1 MQATYL
7 QPLKRVPASRKDA
20 IPTCDLQLRSYSV
33 RNLEVFTD
41 FALRAAYYLQLCASG
56 PVPLPKLVE
65 RWTVPR
71 STFIFK
77 KSMENFERKTLRR
90 LIQIK
95 DGNPETVAIWLAFLK
110 KYQYY
115 GVGMKANV
123 YEQTGLGVVKDLDKE
138 TERLAEKLGETLEL
152 FGGREAVVR
161 DEKEVSRRVHT
172 EPFKGQWGALGSMGG
187 AASVGDASGRIEEV
201 RVDASGR

>member
-1 MQATYL
+1 M
-7 QPLKRVPASRKDA
+7 QPLKRKASRKA

-41 FALRAAYYLQLCASG
+41 FALRAAYYLNLHAAG
-56 PVPLPKLVE
+56 PIPLPKLVE

-71 STFIFK
+71 SVFIFK

-95 DGNPETVAIWLAFLK
+95 DGHPETVAIWLAFLK

-123 YEQTGLGVVKDLDKE
+123 YEQTGLDAVGDVDKE
-138 TERLAEKLGETLEL
+138 AERLAEKLGETLEL
-152 FGGREAVVR
+152 FGGKESVVQ
-161 DEKEVSRRVHT
+161 DDAEVIKRVHA
-172 EPFKGQWGALGSMGG
+172 EPFKGQWGALGPMGA
-187 AASVGDASGRIEEV
+187 AASVADASARIEPHIV
-201 RVDASGR
+201 GSRKS